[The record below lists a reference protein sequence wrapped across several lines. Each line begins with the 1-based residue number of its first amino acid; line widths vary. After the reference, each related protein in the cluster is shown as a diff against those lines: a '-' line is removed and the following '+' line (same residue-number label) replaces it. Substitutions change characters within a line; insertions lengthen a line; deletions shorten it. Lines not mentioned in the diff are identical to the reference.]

1 MQMAQESAENLFKGS
16 FLKGMPSK
24 RDGFDWSF
32 VSATLPKT
40 NSSSMKIGW
49 NPKRKGSSSNSQF
62 SGALAVSFREGKS
75 GKSWKTWGKQVASC
89 ETTSV
94 SSSDMV
100 ISSSWSRELKI
111 TSIKLPLKTSAQRWW
126 DRWDCWDT
134 TCRSQG
140 RWQFGH
146 AWSGNFPVTS
156 YPPIPMAPSLV
167 SPPCVYRPL
176 VTESYTKI
184 CFKFIEVL
192 LSTNAVSSK
201 RGVLWQNASMIHF
214 FVFLHNTWFTSKKLS
229 TWTSGTN
236 GSWKASKSC
245 SLMRTSSNRSFS
257 GSSFSRSRFL
267 GLTSSE
273 SKCQRYPRD
282 IWWWSQDFLPRQIK
296 SKRPSTILHHTR
308 RLIDSHLCWAA

>member
-1 MQMAQESAENLFKGS
+1 MQMAQESAENLFQGS
-16 FLKGMPSK
+16 LLKGMPSK

-140 RWQFGH
+140 RWQFGR
-146 AWSGNFPVTS
+146 SGNFPVTS

-167 SPPCVYRPL
+167 SPPCVGIAHWWLSHTQKFASNSLR
-176 VTESYTKI
+176 S
-184 CFKFIEVL
+184 CFQTMQCRLK
-192 LSTNAVSSK
+192 
-201 RGVLWQNASMIHF
+201 GVFYGKCIYDSPHVF
-214 FVFLHNTWFTSKKLS
+214 F
-229 TWTSGTN
+229 
-236 GSWKASKSC
+236 A
-245 SLMRTSSNRSFS
+245 
-257 GSSFSRSRFL
+257 
-267 GLTSSE
+267 
-273 SKCQRYPRD
+273 
-282 IWWWSQDFLPRQIK
+282 
-296 SKRPSTILHHTR
+296 
-308 RLIDSHLCWAA
+308 